1 MEEKAEI
8 SSIVRTLFRNC
19 CEEGLVD
26 KNVLKKFRKAATTE
40 VYRDLINSLPVTDA
54 YKDNTAYDYL
64 APKWKYNVRCSF

>member
-8 SSIVRTLFRNC
+8 SSIVSTLFRNC

-40 VYRDLINSLPVTDA
+40 VYRDLLNSLPVTDA
-54 YKDNTAYDYL
+54 YKDNTANDYL